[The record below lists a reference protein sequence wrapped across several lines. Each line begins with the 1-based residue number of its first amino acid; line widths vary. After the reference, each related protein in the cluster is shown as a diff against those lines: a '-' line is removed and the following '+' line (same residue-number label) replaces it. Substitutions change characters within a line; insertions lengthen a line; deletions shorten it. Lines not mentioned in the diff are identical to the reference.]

1 MSQTWDGN
9 ALKKDNSLRKYD
21 FNLEN
26 VKKLEITLPGSGAV
40 THLNYTRN
48 YTQNIQSTQRRR
60 VPEPTSA
67 VGLLIGA
74 FTMAFSIKRKAS

>member
-1 MSQTWDGN
+1 MSQTWDGD

-21 FNLEN
+21 FNIDN

-48 YTQNIQSTQRRR
+48 YTQNIQRRR
-60 VPEPTSA
+60 VPEQNA
-67 VGLLIGA
+67 ALGLLVGA